1 MSPDGVI
8 PDQIHID
15 KIREKLW
22 CDREFG
28 RAAVM
33 VGAGFSRNAEK
44 VSPNVPDFPLWM
56 DLAGAMFDDLYRQ
69 GDPKVHNRSK
79 RRMTETAGL
88 NAVRLASQYEA
99 AFGAH
104 ALDSLIRQ
112 NIPDLQHRPGW
123 LHRCLLELPWSD
135 VFTTNYD
142 TLIERT
148 LPFV

>member
-69 GDPKVHNRSK
+69 GDPKVHNSRDNS
-79 RRMTETAGL
+79 AGKQRKVCSSCQPHDMVKEI
-88 NAVRLASQYEA
+88 NRYR
-99 AFGAH
+99 G
-104 ALDSLIRQ
+104 
-112 NIPDLQHRPGW
+112 
-123 LHRCLLELPWSD
+123 
-135 VFTTNYD
+135 
-142 TLIERT
+142 
-148 LPFV
+148 